1 MADVFSNT
9 SNDYIYPAL
18 SQCPNV
24 ADSNILKFLPN
35 GEIGIVSGSKIISS
49 ISFSDVA
56 IQVNSFNKQQQII
69 EPGEV
74 IFIAG
79 LTKGLFN
86 KQQGFWFPNLGSST
100 LNPFFMEIDLSINY
114 YKNFKY
120 TYSNIEA
127 SANYSE
133 NLDIQDALN
142 IVFNDLLIK
151 VSSFY
156 DASAL
161 DFQGSQEGYDF
172 NISNVLLTLIDAS
185 QNADSPFTPI
195 IVNSQ
200 RVPIQ
205 YTLTEDPSMFASF
218 AKYINTAMQGVILKG
233 TFPTNDNISEE
244 DKWLYL
250 NHVSNYITVYDP
262 VTTIYNSDV
271 STELIIYFDS
281 STILGTKYPIDI
293 SIGETDASLDVSTGT
308 FDSSIL
314 DWVNATN
321 VIITNS
327 IISNSNVY
335 DSSIND
341 SSINNS
347 YITDCSVEN
356 IIGNVVMFENN
367 VIWDSSVASG
377 VFLNNV
383 LIDNSINISVV
394 SGTILEQTVISDS
407 SITGASVINN
417 KSIVL
422 NSYIEDSWTN
432 AYVLLVNP
440 STGYKIY
447 VTEDDSLNID
457 LSSNR
462 INIYN
467 SIIWDSS
474 LNNTNVYDSSIYSSF
489 IEDSSLIRCTVYNS
503 IYDSVNEIDTRSIMI
518 DSSLTSNFEIN
529 QDTSLFYTK
538 HVKQLDVGMN
548 GNSTDDIM
556 SAGDYLEYVTT
567 NNLWKK
573 ARDMYIWT
581 TTIDS
586 VDYANK
592 NLIDGFYVFN
602 PHEFQIQI
610 DYMIFI

>member
-1 MADVFSNT
+1 MVDVFSNP

-18 SQCPNV
+18 SPCPNV
-24 ADSNILKFLPN
+24 ADSNVLKFLPN
-35 GEIGIVSGSKIISS
+35 GEIGIVFGNKIISS
-49 ISFSDVA
+49 ISFADVMIA
-56 IQVNSFNKQQQII
+56 INSFNKQQQII

-74 IFIAG
+74 IFISG
-79 LTKGLFN
+79 LTKGLNN
-86 KQQGFWFPNLGSST
+86 KQQGFWFPNLGSSD

-114 YKNFKY
+114 YKNFKF

-127 SANYSE
+127 SANYSQ

-142 IVFNDLLIK
+142 VVFNDLGIK
-151 VSSFY
+151 VASFY
-156 DASAL
+156 DSSAL

-195 IVNSQ
+195 IVNGQ

-205 YTLTEDPSMFASF
+205 YTLIEDPSIFESF
-218 AKYINTAMQGVILKG
+218 AKYPNTAMQGIILKG
-233 TFPTNDNISEE
+233 TFPISNNIAEE

-250 NHVSNYITVYDP
+250 NHVTDYITIYNP
-262 VTTIYNSDV
+262 INAIYNSDV
-271 STELIIYFDS
+271 STELIIRFDS
-281 STILGTKYPIDI
+281 STIIGTKYPIDI
-293 SIGETDASLDVSTGT
+293 SINTTDASLDVSTEII
-308 FDSSIL
+308 DSSIIN
-314 DWVNATN
+314 WINATN

-327 IISNSNVY
+327 TINNSNIY

-341 SSINNS
+341 SSINDS
-347 YITDCSVEN
+347 YINDCSIEN
-356 IIGNVVMFENN
+356 IFGDNVTFEDN
-367 VIWDSSVASG
+367 VIRDSSVTSG
-377 VFLNNV
+377 TFLNDI
-383 LIDNSINISVV
+383 LIDNSINISFI
-394 SGTILEQTVISDS
+394 SGAILEQTVIVDS

-417 KSIVL
+417 KSIIID
-422 NSYIEDSWTN
+422 SYIEDSWTN

-457 LSSNR
+457 LSTNR

-474 LNNTNVYDSSIYSSF
+474 INNANVYDSSIYSSF
-489 IEDSSLIRCTVYNS
+489 IEDSSLIRCTIYNS
-503 IYDSVNEIDTRSIMI
+503 IYDNVNKIDTRDIII
-518 DSSLTSNFEIN
+518 DSSITNNIEITY
-529 QDTSLFYTK
+529 DTSLLYTK
-538 HVKQLDVGMN
+538 QIKRLDVGMN
-548 GNSTDDIM
+548 GSSTDDIM
-556 SAGDYLEYVTT
+556 SAGDYLDYITA

-573 ARDMYIWT
+573 MRDMYIWT
-581 TTIDS
+581 STIDS
-586 VDYANK
+586 TDYAIK

-602 PHEFQIQI
+602 PHTFQIQI